1 MFASSSDA
9 RMFHNAR
16 FGGESRDYFHRG
28 DDERGLQN
36 GPRSGFERS
45 GTYNNRHDPMHFAT
59 ARSISQE
66 DSDLFEKAVPL
77 AGGSEE
83 ATVLRGSDQMQ
94 TGPLAAEAKEAARK
108 AGVRQSG
115 GKEVEDDPDCKTGRS
130 TLYFERNRLS

>member
-1 MFASSSDA
+1 
-9 RMFHNAR
+9 MFHSAR
-16 FGGESRDYFHRG
+16 AGEESRDYFRSGGHG
-28 DDERGLQN
+28 RGLQN

-45 GTYNNRHDPMHFAT
+45 GTYNNRHDPMYFAT

-77 AGGSEE
+77 PGGSEE
-83 ATVLRGSDQMQ
+83 ATVLRGNDQRQ

-108 AGVRQSG
+108 AGVRQSS